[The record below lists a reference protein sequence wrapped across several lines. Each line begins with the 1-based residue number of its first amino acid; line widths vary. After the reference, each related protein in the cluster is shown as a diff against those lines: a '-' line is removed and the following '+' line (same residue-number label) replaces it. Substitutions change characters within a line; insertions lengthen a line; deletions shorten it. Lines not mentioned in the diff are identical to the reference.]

1 MAAGREPNQGGDMN
15 LAPRH
20 PLGGPREDRSL
31 RVWLLSAALVA
42 TILAAATVAAALAGA
57 PPAGAA
63 AHATA
68 AAKAAPLPCDALDD
82 LSLPEVTQITAQL
95 VTTGSSDGQ
104 SDLPAFCR
112 VALTVAPQVNIA
124 VWLPTQATYN
134 GRFQAVGGGGY
145 AGSISFGAMAG
156 ALRNGFATASTDTGH
171 SGFNGSFALNAD
183 GTLNWQLIEDF
194 ASRSLIELTKKA
206 KALIAAFYGQDAEY
220 SYWNG
225 CSTGGRQG
233 LMLAQRFP
241 EGYDGILSAAPAI
254 NWDRFIPAELWP
266 QIAMRQE
273 LGGPI
278 AQCKL
283 AVAAQAA
290 LQACDDL
297 DGVVDGV
304 MDDPRRCDFDP
315 SSLVGTSTPCGDFTA
330 DDARVIRMIW
340 EGPRGTDGSFLWY
353 GLAKGAPLNFLA
365 GTSPFPI
372 ATDHFRYWIEQD
384 PAFDWQTLDYAG
396 FEQGFRESQEL
407 FNDVIGT
414 DDPNLSAFREAGG
427 KVLIWHGWSDQLI
440 FPEGAIDYYER
451 VIATFHSTEQVQRFA
466 RLFMAPGVFHCG
478 GGTGPQVFDSFGAL
492 VRWVENGDAPDRIV
506 ASRVESGV
514 VVRTR
519 PLCAYPYVARW
530 DGKGDPNAA
539 ESFDCKPNYGR
550 WSPPNNG

>member
-1 MAAGREPNQGGDMN
+1 MN

-20 PLGGPREDRSL
+20 SFGTRIEGATAL
-31 RVWLLSAALVA
+31 RVWATVA
-42 TILAAATVAAALAGA
+42 VLIVTIVAAALAA
-57 PPAGAA
+57 SVASATPAASTSPGVV
-63 AHATA
+63 TLS
-68 AAKAAPLPCDALDD
+68 APLPCDALDD
-82 LSLPEVTQITAQL
+82 LSLPEVTAITAQL
-95 VTTGSSDGQ
+95 VTSGSSDGQ
-104 SDLPAFCR
+104 SNLPAFCR

-124 VWLPTQATYN
+124 VWLPTQATYE

-145 AGSISFGAMAG
+145 AGTISFGAMAG
-156 ALRNGFATASTDTGH
+156 ALRNGYATASTDTGH
-171 SGFNGSFALNAD
+171 SAFTQPGGSFALNPD

-206 KALIAAFYGQDAEY
+206 KTLIAAFYGQDAEY

-266 QIAMRQE
+266 QIVMRQE

-283 AVAAQAA
+283 GVASQAAVAA
-290 LQACDDL
+290 CDGL

-304 MDDPRRCDFDP
+304 VDEPRRCDFDP
-315 SSLVGTSTPCGDFTA
+315 SSLVGETTPCGEFTEA
-330 DDARVIRMIW
+330 DARVIRMIW

-365 GTSPFPI
+365 GTFPFPI
-372 ATDHFRYWIEQD
+372 ATDHFRYWIEQN
-384 PAFDWQTLDYAG
+384 PAFNWQTLDYAG

-414 DDPNLSAFREAGG
+414 DDPDLSAFREAGG

-440 FPEGAIDYYER
+440 FPEGTIDYYER
-451 VIATFHSTEQVQRFA
+451 VIKTFHSTKQVQRFA

-492 VRWVENGDAPDRIV
+492 VRWVENGEAPDRII
-506 ASRVESGV
+506 ASRVENGV

-519 PLCAYPYVARW
+519 PLCAYPYVARY
-530 DGKGDPNAA
+530 DRKGDPNSA
-539 ESFDCKPNYGR
+539 ESFKCKPNYGPL
-550 WSPPNNG
+550 SPPNNQ